1 MQSRNYMFILLT
13 ILLIFSN
20 LEGIAQSQVKGKVRD
35 PEGFTLPG
43 ANVLVVG
50 TTVGVTT
57 DMDGNFSLDLPE
69 GRNTIEISFL
79 GYQSQTINVD
89 GRSFIDIVLIPAAEQ
104 LQELVVT
111 ALGIKREAKA
121 LGYSVQQVDG
131 DALSNASRIS
141 PLSGLMGQVAG
152 LQISESG
159 SGAGGS
165 SKILIRGA
173 NSLTGSNDPLF
184 VIDGVP
190 VDNSGGSSGGLFGG
204 FDYGNALNNINLDD
218 VASITV
224 LKGGAASALY
234 GARGQNGV
242 IMVTTKSGSR
252 KEGIGLTYQ
261 SMFSF
266 QQPLIRPDFQTNYS
280 QGSGGKFGQ
289 LNPRSWGAKM
299 DGQEVIN
306 FLGQNQTLR
315 PVGSNPYDKFFRA
328 ATNIDHSISF
338 DKRGEANGILF
349 SASWNQNDGIIR
361 TNEFDKKSINIRYD
375 SKLSSFLTLDAR
387 MNYISQTAINRP
399 NLAGSPDNPVYLLT
413 LMPASVQLNQLDN
426 YQTVTG
432 LPVVWNSLYKINEDG
447 SVSLDQP
454 EPSFASSP
462 LLQNPYWAIH
472 LNTNKDVRNRVM
484 GFASLKLDFKKLF
497 NLGFD
502 LDLGIKGGLDVYND
516 ERQKIVAN
524 KTYYKA
530 GGLATGNFQRFEVSE
545 GNYDFLLSGGNQWGD
560 FFMKASA
567 GGNIMQRK
575 YRGISSSSES
585 GLINE
590 YGPYVIQNFLNPIA
604 TVGTTDI
611 EIHSLY
617 AMMSMDYKRML
628 FLDLTFR
635 NDWTSVLSPKEW
647 SYQYPSVSASWLI
660 NETFE
665 LPAFFDLLKLRASY
679 AGVGSGG
686 SIAGQRYFQ
695 YGTNANQFHGLPY
708 GFFNS
713 ERPEPDLKS
722 EYTISKE
729 AGVQAVLFGNR
740 LNADITYYQTG
751 TKNQIFSNPLPPSTG
766 FNSGYINSGFVN
778 NSGLELFASYK
789 VIETSNLSWQ
799 AGFNFT
805 RQWSKVEE
813 LSDDI
818 DMIVQ
823 GGVSGVRI
831 IARLGDPAGII
842 LGTAFER
849 DDQGRLLLD
858 VESLPKIK
866 TASSGAILTDNI
878 IGNSMPDILWGFNSQ
893 FNYRQFFCNFHID
906 SKLGHDIFS
915 VTNMFGAEYGT
926 LAFTEDGRSDWYRA
940 VELAIAANDPNIKP
954 QDFNMGYMVHGVK
967 EGIEGTYAVD
977 PQKYWDRVSRIQE
990 AFVYDASY
998 IRFRQFSLGYSF
1010 SSKQL
1015 SKTPLR
1021 EVSVSL
1027 FANNLFYIMQVTKN
1041 ISPESSFGT
1050 GNNLGF
1056 EMFAYPEMR
1065 TMGINLKIV
1074 L

>member
-1 MQSRNYMFILLT
+1 MKNKNSLGLLMLV
-13 ILLIFSN
+13 LLVLSTLAVQAQRTVRGN
-20 LEGIAQSQVKGKVRD
+20 VKDSGGI
-35 PEGFTLPG
+35 TLPG
-43 ANVLVVG
+43 ANVVVKG
-50 TTVGVTT
+50 TTVGVMTG
-57 DMDGNFSLDLPE
+57 MDGGFELVLPAGSNSLVV
-69 GRNTIEISFL
+69 TYV
-79 GYQSQTINVD
+79 GYKSLTINVEGKD
-89 GRSFIDIVLIPAAEQ
+89 FVQITLELAAEQ

-121 LGYSVQQVDG
+121 LGYSIQQVDG
-131 DALSNASRIS
+131 EALSNASRIS

-204 FDYGNALNNINLDD
+204 FDYGNAMNNINLDD

-242 IMVTTKSGSR
+242 IMITTKSGSR

-261 SMFSF
+261 TMFSF
-266 QQPLIRPDFQTNYS
+266 QQPLIQPDFQTNYS

-289 LNPRSWGAKM
+289 LNPRSWGVKM
-299 DGQEVIN
+299 DGQQVVN

-315 PVGSNPYDKFFRA
+315 PVGSHPYDDFFRT
-328 ATNIDHSISF
+328 ATNTDHSISF
-338 DKRGEANGILF
+338 DKRGETNGILF
-349 SASWNQNDGIIR
+349 SASWNQNDGMIR
-361 TNEFDKKSINIRYD
+361 TNEFDKKSVNIRYD

-387 MNYISQTAINRP
+387 MNYLSHTAQNRP

-413 LMPASVQLNQLDN
+413 LMPTSVSLDQLEN

-432 LPVVWNSLYKINEDG
+432 LPVVWNSLYKINDDG
-447 SVSLDQP
+447 SVSLNQP
-454 EPSFASSP
+454 EPSFAASP
-462 LLQNPYWAIH
+462 LLQNPYWAVN
-472 LNTNKDVRNRVM
+472 LNTNKDIRNRVM
-484 GFASLKLDFKKLF
+484 GFASLKLDFKEVFKLD
-497 NLGFD
+497 FD
-502 LDLGIKGGLDVYND
+502 LDLSIKGGLDVYND

-530 GGLATGNFQRFEVSE
+530 GGLATGSFQRFEVSE

-560 FFMKASA
+560 FFLKASA

-575 YRGISSSSES
+575 YRGLTSSSES

-604 TVGTTDI
+604 TIGMTDI

-617 AMMSMDYKRML
+617 AMMSMDYKRMI

-665 LPAFFDLLKLRASY
+665 LPASFDLLKLRASY

-686 SIAGQRYFQ
+686 NIAGQRYFQ

-778 NSGLELFASYK
+778 NSGFELFTSYK
-789 VIETSNLSWQ
+789 VIETTNFGWR
-799 AGFNFT
+799 AGLNFT

-813 LSDDI
+813 LSEDI
-818 DMIVQ
+818 DLIVQ

-849 DDQGRLLLD
+849 DDKGRMILD

-866 TASSGAILTDNI
+866 TAPSGAILTDNI
-878 IGNSMPDILWGFNSQ
+878 IGNSTPDILWGFNSQ
-893 FNYRQFFCNFHID
+893 FNYKQFFCNFHID

-926 LAFTEDGRSDWYRA
+926 LAFTEEGRAGWYRA
-940 VELAIAANDPNIKP
+940 VELANAANDPNIKP
-954 QDFNMGYMVHGVK
+954 QDFNMGYMVNGVK
-967 EGIEGTYAVD
+967 DGVEGVYAVD
-977 PQKYWDRVSRIQE
+977 PQKYWDRVSRIHE

-998 IRFRQFSLGYSF
+998 IRFRQLSVGYHF
-1010 SSKQL
+1010 TSKQL

-1027 FANNLFYIMQVTKN
+1027 FANNLFYIMQATKN

-1056 EMFAYPEMR
+1056 EMYAYPEMR
-1065 TMGINLKIV
+1065 TLGVNLKVV